1 MSQQRRRS
9 ISLSFLLISSV
20 FLAAF
25 TPIASADSRILLD
38 LSNDH
43 VVLIQGD
50 SANVTLTIE
59 NNDTSIHDF
68 TLSTDNTSTSPAW
81 NVTLVDQNISTV
93 LPTFSVTTSIIVHLA
108 SDADLSDSGSIDIHV
123 AHSGSNVASSITL
136 YLSVAPSYLPAVEH
150 TAVGDEGLISMEIG
164 QSIDVDVPISNL
176 GSSSDHIVLAVDETA
191 DLVDFWANW
200 NGGGG
205 SGSNNSGNNSGGN
218 GGNNSGNNS
227 GGNGGNNSG
236 NNSGGNGGNNSGNN
250 SGGNQ
255 TNNGTGN
262 VTTGPTEFFAGLS
275 ALATN
280 LTGQLDAV
288 NLTANL
294 TYFVDWTLQQNGSFL
309 PHDAG
314 LYNWTSNGTNHTWVQ
329 MWNVSNG
336 EWCLSATLSQNL
348 STLSNATT
356 CMTVSNGSGGGNGT
370 TMGRSVPSGW
380 DVRWMNSTLHNMSAG
395 EERIS
400 TLRISVPS
408 GEVPGDY
415 GFLLSVGSAFGNF
428 SISETIVVRVNGSH
442 NLTFSATDS
451 TSNWLPNA
459 TGIVT
464 FEIHN
469 AGTSEAESIYS
480 ISSNSSHCSSSM
492 DASEADGVR
501 LSSQEND
508 SAHVNVHIDV
518 DASEG
523 DLCQLTFTA
532 WDEISESTYT
542 FVHDVVVG
550 VAHGLE
556 LVDAISIV
564 LTPGSTASGSTIIK
578 NSGTEPTHLRISGS
592 ADGLS
597 ITTDSNFV
605 EVLSGDTVELTWS
618 TSVASDTDLVGE
630 QIVALTAETQGGLS
644 TLDFNTTVDIL
655 PWSSI
660 WMTGPL
666 GGAFSV
672 GADSPTNVD
681 FTLTNDGT
689 GAANATLDWRNAPV
703 GFTISVDNSTSIP
716 ADGNGVVMSM
726 AVAIDDDIASGTYSF
741 TVLAIQPDDGSTWDS
756 LTINAQVTQRA
767 EVRLLVAGD
776 SLPVSSGADAEFSAT
791 VINDG
796 NEPDTFA
803 ITLTGASGFDVGISP
818 QTLTLTS
825 GESGE
830 VTVTL
835 RRTGAIGDV
844 TLDLFVESENDDLVT
859 DSVSLYATQ
868 PTVSVQATVTT
879 NVVSIPAEGSVS
891 LTLFLANL
899 GEAEDTLLVT
909 GPSGFSCDHPGQT
922 TLAAGSA
929 AESYAVTCTAGS
941 GLLAG
946 MQTIAFTATSLA
958 NSSVNSLAS
967 IEVEIEPKR
976 SANGG
981 PMLEVT
987 MNGDDWSVPWNSTVT
1002 YTVTVRN
1009 DGNEQV
1015 SGSLTIAGQHVQD
1028 LGRNWMFIEQNQ
1040 TQRVFSVSPMGVAT
1054 YSLTLQPA
1062 GEPTIGAIEIR
1073 IEASGSLSDGQG
1085 FLVSSETNTLEI
1097 EFDAPPPTEAEL
1109 WSGGPMVN
1117 AASLAIAMISG
1128 WLFAGLLI
1136 MWMRYSAKMRSKQT
1150 AQDAWDE
1157 AAEEENKDADL
1168 SHGEIRADE
1177 DGTARCYSCE
1187 ARIRLPTD
1195 KEAPYRFKCPTCGD
1209 MNRVMPPRED

>member
-1 MSQQRRRS
+1 
-9 ISLSFLLISSV
+9 
-20 FLAAF
+20 
-25 TPIASADSRILLD
+25 
-38 LSNDH
+38 
-43 VVLIQGD
+43 VLIQGD
-50 SANVTLTIE
+50 STNVTLTIE

-68 TLSTDNTSTSPAW
+68 SLSTDSTSTSSAW

-123 AHSGSNVASSITL
+123 AHSGTNVASSITL
-136 YLSVAPSYLPAVEH
+136 HLSVAPSYLPAVGH

-200 NGGGG
+200 NGGSG
-205 SGSNNSGNNSGGN
+205 SGSNNSGNNSGGDGGNNSGNNSGGN

-250 SGGNQ
+250 TGGNN

-262 VTTGPTEFFAGLS
+262 VTNGPTEFFASLS
-275 ALATN
+275 AVTTN

-314 LYNWTSNGTNHTWVQ
+314 LYNWTSNGTNHTWTQ
-329 MWNVSNG
+329 MWNVSSG

-380 DVRWMNSTLHNMSAG
+380 DVRWMNSTLNNMSAG
-395 EERIS
+395 EERMS
-400 TLRISVPS
+400 TLRISVPN

-415 GFLLSVGSAFGNF
+415 GFLLSAGSAFGNF
-428 SISETIVVRVNGSH
+428 TISETIVVRVNGSH

-451 TSNWLPNA
+451 TANWLPNA
-459 TGIVT
+459 TGVVV

-480 ISSNSSHCSSSM
+480 ISDAGQCTSSL

-508 SAHVNVHIDV
+508 SVQVNLHIDA
-518 DASEG
+518 DASQG
-523 DLCQLTFTA
+523 DLCQLSFTA
-532 WDEISESTYT
+532 WDEISDSMYT

-550 VAHGLE
+550 AAHGLE
-556 LVDAISIV
+556 LVNAASIV
-564 LTPGSTASGSTIIK
+564 LTPGGTASGTTTIK
-578 NSGTEPTHLRISGS
+578 NNGTEPTYLRISGN

-618 TSVASDTDLVGE
+618 TSVASDTGLVGE
-630 QIVALTAETQGGLS
+630 QIVALTAESQGGMS
-644 TLDFNTTVDIL
+644 TLEYNTSVDIL

-660 WMTGPL
+660 WMAGPL

-672 GADSPTNVD
+672 GADSPASVG
-681 FTLTNDGT
+681 FMLTNDGT
-689 GAANATLDWRNAPV
+689 GPANATLDWRDAPA
-703 GFTISVDNSTSIP
+703 GFTISVDNTSSIA
-716 ADGNGVVMSM
+716 ADGNGVAMSM
-726 AVAIDDDIASGTYSF
+726 TVAIDDDIASGTYSF
-741 TVLAIQPDDGSTWDS
+741 TVLALHPDDGSTWDS
-756 LTINAQVTQRA
+756 LTIDAQVTQRA

-776 SLPVSSGADAEFSAT
+776 SLPVSSGADSIFSAT

-803 ITLTGASGFDVGISP
+803 ITLTGASGFEVGISP

-835 RRTGAIGDV
+835 RRTGASGDLTMLLV
-844 TLDLFVESENDDLVT
+844 AESENDDLVT
-859 DSVSLYATQ
+859 DSVSLHATE

-879 NVVSIPAEGSVS
+879 NVVSIPAEGTVS

-899 GEAEDTLLVT
+899 GEAEDTLLIT

-922 TLAAGSA
+922 TLAAGAA
-929 AESYAVTCTAGS
+929 AESHAVTCTAGN

-946 MQTIAFTATSLA
+946 MHTIAFTATSLA

-967 IEVEIEPKR
+967 VEVQIEPKR

-981 PMLEVT
+981 PMIEV
-987 MNGDDWSVPWNSTVT
+987 MMSGDDWSLPWNSSATF
-1002 YTVTVRN
+1002 TVTVRN

-1015 SGSLTIAGQHVQD
+1015 SGFLHIAGEHVQD
-1028 LGRNWMFIEQNQ
+1028 LGTNWTFIEENQ
-1040 TQRVFSVSPMGVAT
+1040 TQRLFSVAPLGVAT

-1062 GEPTIGAIEIR
+1062 GEPTIGSVDLR

-1085 FLVSSETNTLEI
+1085 FQVSSETSTLQI

-1117 AASLAIAMISG
+1117 AASLAIAMLSG

-1136 MWMRYSAKMRSKQT
+1136 MWMRYSAKMRSKQI

-1157 AAEEENKDADL
+1157 ATEEENKDADL

-1187 ARIRLPTD
+1187 ARIRLPNE

>member
-68 TLSTDNTSTSPAW
+68 SLSTDATLTSSAW
-81 NVTLVDQNISTV
+81 NVTLVDENISTV

-108 SDADLSDSGSIDIHV
+108 TDADLSDSGSIDIHV
-123 AHSGSNVASSITL
+123 AHADSSVATSITL
-136 YLSVAPSYLPAVEH
+136 YLSVAPSYLPALEH
-150 TAVGDEGLISMEIG
+150 TSVGDNGLVDMEIG

-191 DLVDFWANW
+191 DLADFWANW
-200 NGGGG
+200 NGGGS

-218 GGNNSGNNS
+218 DGNNSGNNSGGSGGNNSGNNS

-236 NNSGGNGGNNSGNN
+236 NNSGGNHS
-250 SGGNQ
+250 S
-255 TNNGTGN
+255 NGTGN
-262 VTTGPTEFFAGLS
+262 VTTGPTEFFASLG
-275 ALATN
+275 ANATN

-294 TYFVDWTLQQNGSFL
+294 SYIVDWTLQQNGSLF

-314 LYNWTSNGTNHTWVQ
+314 LYNWTSTGANHTWNHT
-329 MWNVSNG
+329 WNVSAG
-336 EWCLSATLSQNL
+336 DWCLSATLSQNL
-348 STLSNATT
+348 STVSNATT
-356 CMTVSNGSGGGNGT
+356 CMTVGSGGGGGNGT
-370 TMGRSVPSGW
+370 TMGRSVPTGW

-395 EERIS
+395 EVRTS
-400 TLRISVPS
+400 TLRISVPN
-408 GEVPGDY
+408 GEAPGDY
-415 GFLLSVGSAFGNF
+415 GFLLSAGSAFGNF

-442 NLTFSATDS
+442 NLTISALDS
-451 TSNWLPNA
+451 TANWLPNA
-459 TGIVT
+459 TGTVT
-464 FEIHN
+464 FDIHN
-469 AGTSEAESIYS
+469 AGTSEAESIYT
-480 ISSNSSHCSSSM
+480 ISDSGHCTSSM
-492 DASEADGVR
+492 DASEADGSR
-501 LSSQEND
+501 LNSQDNE
-508 SAHVNVHIDV
+508 SVMVGVQIDE

-523 DLCQLTFTA
+523 DSCQLTLMA
-532 WDEISESTYT
+532 WDEISETSYHFT
-542 FVHDVVVG
+542 HEIVVG
-550 VAHGLE
+550 ASHGLE
-556 LVDAISIV
+556 IVDAVSAI
-564 LTPGSTASGSTIIK
+564 LTPGGSTTGTAIIR
-578 NSGTEPTHLRISGS
+578 NTGTEPAHLRISGS
-592 ADGLS
+592 ANGLS
-597 ITTDSNFV
+597 IITDSNFV

-618 TSVASDTDLVGE
+618 TSVAGDTDLVGE
-630 QIVALTAETQGGLS
+630 QVVYLMAETQGGSSSLN
-644 TLDFNTTVDIL
+644 FNTTVDIE

-672 GADSPTNVD
+672 GAGSPTTVD
-681 FTLTNDGT
+681 FSLTNSGT
-689 GAANATLDWRNAPV
+689 GPANATLDWRDAPA
-703 GFTISVDNSTSIP
+703 GFSITVDNTSSIA
-716 ADGNGVVMSM
+716 ADGNGVTLSM
-726 AVAIDDDIASGTYSF
+726 TVAIDDDIASGTYTF
-741 TVLAIQPDDGSTWDS
+741 TILAIHPDDGSTWDS
-756 LTINAQVTQRA
+756 LTIDAQVTQRA

-776 SLPVSSGADAEFSAT
+776 SLPVSSGADATFSAT

-803 ITLTGASGFDVGISP
+803 ITLAGASGFEVGISP
-818 QTLTLTS
+818 QTLTLAS

-835 RRTGAIGDV
+835 RRTGASGDV
-844 TLDLFVESENDDLVT
+844 AMNLVVESENDDMVT
-859 DSVSLYATQ
+859 DSVVLNAAE
-868 PTVSVQATVTT
+868 PAVSVQATVAT
-879 NVVSIPAEGSVS
+879 NVLSIPAEGSIPM
-891 LTLFLANL
+891 TLFLANL
-899 GEAEDTLLVT
+899 GEADDTLLVT
-909 GPSGFSCDHPGQT
+909 GPSGFSCNHPGQA

-929 AESYAVTCTAGS
+929 AQSHAVTCSASS

-946 MQTIAFTATSLA
+946 THTIAFTATSLA
-958 NSSVNSLAS
+958 NSSISSVAS
-967 IEVEIEPKR
+967 VEVEIEPKR

-981 PMLEVT
+981 PMLEVSL
-987 MNGDDWSVPWNSTVT
+987 NGDDWALPWNSTAT
-1002 YTVTVRN
+1002 YTVTIRN

-1015 SGSLTIAGQHVQD
+1015 SGFLSIAGEYVQD
-1028 LGRNWMFIEQNQ
+1028 LATNWTFIQENQ
-1040 TQRVFSVSPMGVAT
+1040 TQRVFSVAPLGVAT

-1062 GEPTIGAIEIR
+1062 GEPTVGTIDLR

-1097 EFDAPPPTEAEL
+1097 EFEAPPPTEAEL

-1117 AASLAIAMISG
+1117 AASLAIAMLSG

-1157 AAEEENKDADL
+1157 AAEEENKDSDL